1 MAAHRRTRG
10 RHRASRR
17 APLFRP
23 ASPNSAVRRSVT
35 AAALAAA
42 LTAPAQAHASTLIS
56 IGATG
61 SWANTPVTALQQ
73 WHYTHGFPDDPVTA
87 TAVVEYPASLGFIGM
102 PMGESVAEGTA
113 ALLRAV
119 TSISGRKVIV
129 CESQGCLSVTELLQR
144 FAADPAGA
152 PTAGELTLV
161 MIGNPAT
168 AGGGAS
174 AQSPGEYEPFFRI
187 TFIGPTPEGPY
198 HTVNVTREYD
208 FFADR
213 PADTTNALAMIN
225 NLAAFLRVHPY
236 YGDVDMADPD
246 NLVKVVGNTT
256 YVLVPT
262 EQLPMLQ
269 SLYAVAETWATLTGQ
284 SDLLDEV
291 KALDARLRAIIDAD
305 YDRSGYVPQGLPS
318 STDGGAPP
326 PADSVQADTTRS
338 HDAQRNAATAVP
350 AGPSGDFTGAAET
363 ISSQRISEEFEPAAP
378 NQESA
383 SAISDDDGSGGAD
396 AGALGN
402 RGDGPGGHNATD
414 DRSPDQG
421 SPDESI
427 DRGTAEAD
435 SGGMEQHSDRPESD
449 TGRPGSADGDT
460 SATE

>member
-1 MAAHRRTRG
+1 MAAHRRTPG

-17 APLFRP
+17 APLIRSV
-23 ASPNSAVRRSVT
+23 SPHSSVRRSVT
-35 AAALAAA
+35 ALALAAA
-42 LTAPAQAHASTLIS
+42 LTTPGQAHASTLIS

-61 SWANTPVTALQQ
+61 SWSNTPVTALQQ
-73 WHYTHGFPDDPVTA
+73 WHYTHAFPGDPVTA
-87 TAVVEYPASLGFIGM
+87 TEVVEYPASLGFIGM
-102 PMGESVAEGTA
+102 PMGESVAEGTV

-129 CESQGCLSVTELLQR
+129 CESQGCLSVTQLLQR

-152 PTAGELTLV
+152 PTADELTLV

-213 PADTTNALAMIN
+213 PADVTNALAMIN

-256 YVLVPT
+256 YVLIPT

-284 SDLLDEV
+284 SDLLNEV

-305 YDRSGYVPQGLPS
+305 YDRSGYVPQGVPTS
-318 STDGGAPP
+318 PDGGAPQQP
-326 PADSVQADTTRS
+326 ETLQAETLQLD
-338 HDAQRNAATAVP
+338 NAHPDVAHPHAVP
-350 AGPSGDFTGAAET
+350 PETPAAAPTGPAADAAGAAESE
-363 ISSQRISEEFEPAAP
+363 SSQRDSEEFEPTSP
-378 NQESA
+378 DQEPGA
-383 SAISDDDGSGGAD
+383 AISDDGEADGAD
-396 AGALGN
+396 AGAPGD
-402 RGDGPGGHNATD
+402 RGDGSAGHNATD
-414 DRSPDQG
+414 DRSSDQDSTDG
-421 SPDESI
+421 PTDREPDE
-427 DRGTAEAD
+427 AD
-435 SGGMEQHSDRPESD
+435 NGGMSQ
-449 TGRPGSADGDT
+449 TGDQPDT
-460 SATE
+460 SATD

>member
-1 MAAHRRTRG
+1 MT
-10 RHRASRR
+10 
-17 APLFRP
+17 
-23 ASPNSAVRRSVT
+23 AV
-35 AAALAAA
+35 ALAAA
-42 LTAPAQAHASTLIS
+42 LTAPGQAHASTLIS

-61 SWANTPVTALQQ
+61 SWSDTPVTALQQ
-73 WHYTHGFPDDPVTA
+73 WHYTHAFPDDPVTA
-87 TAVVEYPASLGFIGM
+87 TEVVEYPASLGFIGM
-102 PMGESVAEGTA
+102 PMGESVAVGTA

-129 CESQGCLSVTELLQR
+129 CESQGCLSVTQLLQR

-213 PADTTNALAMIN
+213 PADVTNALAMIN

-236 YGDVDMADPD
+236 YGDVNMADPD

-291 KALDARLRAIIDAD
+291 RALDARLRAIIDVD
-305 YDRSGYVPQGLPS
+305 YDRSGYVPQGVPMS
-318 STDGGAPP
+318 PAGDTPP
-326 PADSVQADTTRS
+326 QPATLQADTAEPDNA
-338 HDAQRNAATAVP
+338 HPDGAHLDAAPPEAAAAAPTGP
-350 AGPSGDFTGAAET
+350 AEDAAGAAESM
-363 ISSQRISEEFEPAAP
+363 SSQRDSEEFEPTSS
-378 NQESA
+378 NQEA
-383 SAISDDDGSGGAD
+383 GAAVSDDGAADGVD
-396 AGALGN
+396 AGAPGDRGN
-402 RGDGPGGHNATD
+402 GPAGHNATD
-414 DRSPDQG
+414 DRSSDQDSTDG
-421 SPDESI
+421 PTDREPDEP
-427 DRGTAEAD
+427 DNGVRQAGD
-435 SGGMEQHSDRPESD
+435 QP
-449 TGRPGSADGDT
+449 DT
-460 SATE
+460 SATD